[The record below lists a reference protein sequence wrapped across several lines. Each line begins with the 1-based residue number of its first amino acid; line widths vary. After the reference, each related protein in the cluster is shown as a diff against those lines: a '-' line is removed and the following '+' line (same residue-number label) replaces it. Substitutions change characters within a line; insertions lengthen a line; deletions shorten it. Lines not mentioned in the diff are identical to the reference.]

1 MLPLNRIHL
10 NGLRAVEAVARL
22 GSLRA
27 AAQELGVSIGAVS
40 QQVSR
45 TEAALGQ
52 PLFQRLPGGME
63 LTAKGAEIAPL
74 LRGGFAQLAA
84 AVARADPGR
93 GNLLT
98 ISVAPILA
106 SRWLIWQLPDFQA
119 AHPGVKV
126 RLDADTALVDPG
138 RSDVDVCIRVG
149 RGGYAGVR
157 AERLFPQ
164 RAVPVCAPA
173 LAARIQTPADLAHVP
188 IIREPRP
195 MFGWEIWLA
204 PLGLSPDMLGDGPEF
219 SDASLC
225 LDAAISGAG
234 VFLAFE
240 VVAEHALARGNLV
253 ALAPGMVE
261 TGLSY
266 WLITAEDRS
275 LSPAEQS
282 FRRWLK
288 ARLAA
293 SGFAP

>member
-1 MLPLNRIHL
+1 MLPLNRIPL
-10 NGLRAVEAVARL
+10 NGLRAVETVARL

-27 AAQELGVSIGAVS
+27 AAAELGVTIGAVS

-52 PLFQRLPGGME
+52 HLFLRKADGME

-74 LRGGFAQLAA
+74 LRGGFAQLAT
-84 AVARADPGR
+84 AVARADPER
-93 GNLLT
+93 DNVLT
-98 ISVAPILA
+98 ISVPPILA

-119 AHPGVKV
+119 AHPEVKV
-126 RLDADTALVDPG
+126 RLDADAALVDPNS
-138 RSDVDVCIRVG
+138 SDVDICIRVG
-149 RGGYAGVR
+149 RGGYADLR
-157 AERLFPQ
+157 AEHLFPQ

-173 LAARIQTPADLAHVP
+173 LAARIREPADLAHVP

-195 MFGWEIWLA
+195 MFGWEVWLK

-225 LDAAISGAG
+225 LDSAISGGG

-240 VVAEHALARGNLV
+240 VVANHALARGTLV
-253 ALAPGMVE
+253 ALPPGMVM

-266 WLITAEDRS
+266 WLVTAQNRS
-275 LSPAEQS
+275 PSAAEQS

-288 ARLAA
+288 ARLAT
-293 SGFAP
+293 SGFVP